1 MANPLTQVT
10 DALWT
15 MLEANSTLADLV
27 PGPNRI
33 KYDNRSPEK
42 RAAQYADKPLL
53 RIKEF
58 AATAHLYH
66 TSNMSTFVKRY
77 AIEMATGEQSY
88 ESKGP
93 NTGIHDVEWNVI
105 RALADWPAQLTGLVW
120 DVDDSTFVKSLKLL
134 TAEQTLDNP
143 ELNRRIRG
151 WSVIWIG
158 EVLFAFST
166 ANLIPT

>member
-1 MANPLTQVT
+1 MPNPLTQVT

-15 MLEANSTLADLV
+15 MLEANSTFATLV
-27 PGPNRI
+27 PEPNRI

-42 RAAQYADKPLL
+42 RAAQKADYPLV
-53 RIKEF
+53 RIREST
-58 AATAHLYH
+58 AAAHLYH
-66 TSNMSTFVKRY
+66 TSNTSTFVKRY
-77 AIEMATGEQSY
+77 TIEIATGEQSY
-88 ESKGP
+88 ESTGP

-120 DVDDSTFVKSLKLL
+120 DVDDSTFIKQCRLL

-151 WSVIWIG
+151 WSTIWIG